1 MRQTQT
7 TASRRLWIRKRKP
20 GPKFLPVL
28 IVVASC
34 ASLSAFDTASD
45 APAREHHRSDA
56 THREPSHAVH
66 DDHHSSFRS
75 QRLDHRGRCRIRA
88 VTLRD
93 NNRPMQ
99 QNAYRDL
106 QRSASDL
113 NSSPMRT
120 SRVSASRAE
129 PADRAFRSRTI
140 PIAAKPRIASR
151 AFVQSGF
158 NEVASQAPA
167 APSRERDLT
176 EPSRFPFAADHDS
189 VVHRRGRCDRRSTGR
204 RDRTICSGRGWT
216 RSSI

>member
-1 MRQTQT
+1 MSGQPQT
-7 TASRRLWIRKRKP
+7 TASRRLWIRKLKP
-20 GPKFLPVL
+20 GPRFLPVP

-45 APAREHHRSDA
+45 APALEHHRSDA

-99 QNAYRDL
+99 QKAYRDL
-106 QRSASDL
+106 RRSASDL

-129 PADRAFRSRTI
+129 PADRALRSRTI

-176 EPSRFPFAADHDS
+176 EPSRFSSGLGCDS
-189 VVHRRGRCDRRSTGR
+189 SC
-204 RDRTICSGRGWT
+204 GWT
-216 RSSI
+216 DSF

>member
-1 MRQTQT
+1 M
-7 TASRRLWIRKRKP
+7 ASRRLWIRKLKP
-20 GPKFLPVL
+20 GPRFLPVP

-45 APAREHHRSDA
+45 APALEHHRSDA
-56 THREPSHAVH
+56 THREPNHAVH

-93 NNRPMQ
+93 NNRPTQ
-99 QNAYRDL
+99 QKAYRDL
-106 QRSASDL
+106 RRSASDL
-113 NSSPMRT
+113 NSFPMRT

-129 PADRAFRSRTI
+129 PADWALRSRTI

-167 APSRERDLT
+167 EPSRGRDLT
-176 EPSRFPFAADHDS
+176 EPSRFPNQLACDS
-189 VVHRRGRCDRRSTGR
+189 
-204 RDRTICSGRGWT
+204 
-216 RSSI
+216 

>member
-1 MRQTQT
+1 M
-7 TASRRLWIRKRKP
+7 ASRRLWIRKVKP
-20 GPKFLPVL
+20 ASRFLPVP

-34 ASLSAFDTASD
+34 ASLSAFDTASA
-45 APAREHHRSDA
+45 APALEHHRSDA

-99 QNAYRDL
+99 QKVYRDL
-106 QRSASDL
+106 RRSASNL

-120 SRVSASRAE
+120 SRVPASRAG
-129 PADRAFRSRTI
+129 PADRALRSQTI

-158 NEVASQAPA
+158 NEVAS
-167 APSRERDLT
+167 
-176 EPSRFPFAADHDS
+176 
-189 VVHRRGRCDRRSTGR
+189 
-204 RDRTICSGRGWT
+204 
-216 RSSI
+216 